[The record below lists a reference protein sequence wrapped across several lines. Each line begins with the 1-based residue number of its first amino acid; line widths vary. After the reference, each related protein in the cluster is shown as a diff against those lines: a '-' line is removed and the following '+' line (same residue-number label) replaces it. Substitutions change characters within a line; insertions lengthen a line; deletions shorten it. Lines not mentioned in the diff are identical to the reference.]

1 MGEIVGEIE
10 PDLELREEVEELD
23 TCNDSQG
30 SRLDLFPDLN
40 EVEPNEEENAVD
52 EPIEVIIS

>member
-1 MGEIVGEIE
+1 MGEIE